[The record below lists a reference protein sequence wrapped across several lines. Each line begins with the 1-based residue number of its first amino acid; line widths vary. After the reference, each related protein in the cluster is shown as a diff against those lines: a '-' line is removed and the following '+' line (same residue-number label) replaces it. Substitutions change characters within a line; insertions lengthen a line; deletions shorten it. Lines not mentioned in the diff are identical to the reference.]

1 MMKRTYQIALPGL
14 VLLALLFQGCTLKT
28 QNLHLDPSIDA
39 AGEPITSDTR
49 IGLEVVDNRPSK
61 KLGEVGD
68 PNKEMFD
75 VVLDE
80 DFTAL
85 VRDRMKEVLESRGFD
100 VVLGTGV
107 MTRSI
112 TVAINGLEL
121 SSVKRPFDFE
131 TELRANVFVTAG
143 NVDATYDRV
152 YFVRTRKTTA
162 APPFERQSN
171 QLVNEAVS
179 QALSDLAN
187 DENLFD
193 MLVR

>member
-1 MMKRTYQIALPGL
+1 MKRTYQIALPGL

-85 VRDRMKEVLESRGFD
+85 VRDRMKEMLESRGFD

-112 TVAINGLEL
+112 TVAISGLEL

-131 TELRANVFVTAG
+131 TEIRANVLAVAS
-143 NVDATYDRV
+143 NADASYDRV

-162 APPFERQSN
+162 GPPFETRSN

-187 DENLFD
+187 DENLFE

>member
-1 MMKRTYQIALPGL
+1 MKRTYQIALPSL

-85 VRDRMKEVLESRGFD
+85 VRDAMKEVLESRGFD
-100 VVLGTGV
+100 VMRVCGATK
-107 MTRSI
+107 RSLTI
-112 TVAINGLEL
+112 AISGLEL
-121 SSVKRPFDFE
+121 NSVKRPFDFE
-131 TELRANVFVTAG
+131 TELRVNVFVTAG
-143 NVDATYDRV
+143 NADATFDRE
-152 YFVRTRKTTA
+152 YYVRTRKTTA
-162 APPFERQSN
+162 GPPFERQSN

>member
-1 MMKRTYQIALPGL
+1 MKRTYQIALPGL

-49 IGLEVVDNRPSK
+49 IGLAVVDNRPSK

-80 DFTAL
+80 DFTAR
-85 VRDRMKEVLESRGFD
+85 VRDRMKELLESRGFD
-100 VVLGTGV
+100 VVLGSGAT
-107 MTRSI
+107 TRSI

-121 SSVKRPFDFE
+121 SSVKRPLDFE
-131 TELRANVFVTAG
+131 TEIRANVLAAAS
-143 NVDATYDRV
+143 NADATYDRA

-162 APPFERQSN
+162 APPFERRSN
-171 QLVNEAVS
+171 QLVNKAVS

-187 DENLFD
+187 DENLFE

>member
-1 MMKRTYQIALPGL
+1 MKRTYQIALPGL

-85 VRDRMKEVLESRGFD
+85 VRDRMKEVLESHGFD

-107 MTRSI
+107 TTRSL
-112 TVAINGLEL
+112 TVAISGLEL
-121 SSVKRPFDFE
+121 NSVKRPFDFE
-131 TELRANVFVTAG
+131 TELRVNVFVTAG
-143 NVDATYDRV
+143 NADATYDRT

-187 DENLFD
+187 DENLFE
-193 MLVR
+193 MLAR

>member
-1 MMKRTYQIALPGL
+1 MKRTYQIALPGL

-68 PNKEMFD
+68 PNKEMVD

-85 VRDRMKEVLESRGFD
+85 VRDAMKEVLESRGFD
-100 VVLGTGV
+100 VVLESGATK
-107 MTRSI
+107 RSLTI
-112 TVAINGLEL
+112 AISGLEL
-121 SSVKRPFDFE
+121 NSVKRPFDFE

>member
-1 MMKRTYQIALPGL
+1 MKRTYQIALPGL

-85 VRDRMKEVLESRGFD
+85 VRDAMKEVLESRGFD
-100 VVLGTGV
+100 VVLESGATK
-107 MTRSI
+107 RSLTI
-112 TVAINGLEL
+112 AISGLEL
-121 SSVKRPFDFE
+121 NSVKRPFDFE

>member
-1 MMKRTYQIALPGL
+1 MKRTYQIALPGL

-112 TVAINGLEL
+112 TVAISGLEL

-131 TELRANVFVTAG
+131 TEIRANVLAVATNA
-143 NVDATYDRV
+143 DASYDRV

-162 APPFERQSN
+162 GPPFERRSN

>member
-1 MMKRTYQIALPGL
+1 MKRTYQIALPGL

-112 TVAINGLEL
+112 TVAISGLEL

-131 TELRANVFVTAG
+131 TEIRANVLAVAS
-143 NVDATYDRV
+143 NADATYDRV

-162 APPFERQSN
+162 GPPFERRSN

>member
-1 MMKRTYQIALPGL
+1 MKRTYQIALPGL
-14 VLLALLFQGCTLKT
+14 VLFALLFQGCTLKT
-28 QNLHLDPSIDA
+28 QNLHLDPAIDA
-39 AGEPITSDTR
+39 ADQPMVSDTR

-68 PNKEMFD
+68 PNNKMVD

-85 VRDRMKEVLESRGFD
+85 LSDRMKEVLESRGFE
-100 VVLGTGV
+100 VVLGSGA
-107 MTRSI
+107 MTRSV
-112 TVAINGLEL
+112 TVAISGLEL
-121 SSVKRPFDFE
+121 SSVKRPLDFE
-131 TELRANVFVTAG
+131 TELRADVFATVG
-143 NVDATYDRV
+143 NADATYDRA
-152 YFVRTRKTTA
+152 YYVRTRKTTA
-162 APPFERQSN
+162 GPPYERQSN

>member
-1 MMKRTYQIALPGL
+1 MKRTYQIALPGL

-49 IGLEVVDNRPSK
+49 IGLAVVDNRPSN

-68 PNKEMFD
+68 PNKEMVD

-85 VRDRMKEVLESRGFD
+85 VLDRMQEVLESRGFD
-100 VVLGTGV
+100 VVLGSSAT
-107 MTRSI
+107 TRSI
-112 TVAINGLEL
+112 TVAISDLEL
-121 SSVKRPFDFE
+121 NSVKRPFDFE
-131 TELRANVFVTAG
+131 TELRANVFATAG
-143 NVDATYDRV
+143 NADATYDRE

-187 DENLFD
+187 DENLLE

>member
-1 MMKRTYQIALPGL
+1 MKRTYRIAIPGL

-39 AGEPITSDTR
+39 AGEPITSDTL

-112 TVAINGLEL
+112 TVAISGLEL
-121 SSVKRPFDFE
+121 NSVKRPFDFE
-131 TELRANVFVTAG
+131 TELSANVFATAG
-143 NVDATYDRV
+143 NADTTYDRE
-152 YFVRTRKTTA
+152 YFVRTRKTSA
-162 APPFERQSN
+162 GPPFERQSN

-187 DENLFD
+187 DENLFEL
-193 MLVR
+193 LVR

>member
-1 MMKRTYQIALPGL
+1 MKRTYQIALPGL

-112 TVAINGLEL
+112 TVAISGLEL

-143 NVDATYDRV
+143 NADATYDRV

>member
-1 MMKRTYQIALPGL
+1 MKRTYQIALPGL

-112 TVAINGLEL
+112 TVAISGLEL

-131 TELRANVFVTAG
+131 TEIRANVLAVATNA
-143 NVDATYDRV
+143 DASYDRV

-162 APPFERQSN
+162 GPPFERQSN

>member
-1 MMKRTYQIALPGL
+1 MKRTYQIALPGL

-85 VRDRMKEVLESRGFD
+85 VRDRMKEMLESRGFD

-112 TVAINGLEL
+112 TVAISVLEL

-131 TELRANVFVTAG
+131 TEIRAKVFAAAS
-143 NVDATYDRV
+143 NADATYDRL

-179 QALSDLAN
+179 QALSDLAS
-187 DENLFD
+187 DENLFE